1 MHNDLLTPSEWDSL
15 LARVHDSLEKT
26 ALPDRR
32 GSKSI
37 ASGASAHTLGSD
49 ISMPNLLNVDSPENL
64 PSVNP
69 VTKYPIV
76 RAQHHLN
83 FLRRVKTN
91 LRVII
96 NLCPQA

>member
-1 MHNDLLTPSEWDSL
+1 
-15 LARVHDSLEKT
+15 
-26 ALPDRR
+26 
-32 GSKSI
+32 
-37 ASGASAHTLGSD
+37 
-49 ISMPNLLNVDSPENL
+49 MPNLLNVDSPEKL

-69 VTKYPIV
+69 VTKYLIV

-96 NLCPQA
+96 NLCPQK